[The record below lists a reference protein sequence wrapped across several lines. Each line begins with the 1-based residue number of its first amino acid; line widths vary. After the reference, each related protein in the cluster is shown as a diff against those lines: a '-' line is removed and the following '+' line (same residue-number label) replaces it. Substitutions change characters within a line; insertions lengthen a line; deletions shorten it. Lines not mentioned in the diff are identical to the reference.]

1 MKQIKPW
8 KVLNKK
14 TIIDNKWL
22 SVNAD
27 TCQTSSGAVMDEFYV
42 EKRPDFVIV
51 IGWDE
56 RGRLLV
62 ERQYRYGLDKVTTE
76 VPAGMIEDGEDP
88 LNAARRELLEETG
101 YEANSWTFL
110 FKLAVNAATNS
121 NFAYC
126 YMALDLHK
134 VGEQNLEPTE
144 DLEYEWMPRKEVM
157 KKLKKGEV
165 EQAFIT
171 AAIYRS
177 LELIADWKVENVQ
190 ENTQE
195 DDRYFQIVLAKYE
208 ALVANRV
215 SQNELIWSAIPADFT
230 AQAFLYMII
239 LDNGATFSLWAK
251 AIAGFLSA
259 MIGVLTIQLFE
270 RHRVI
275 ELADSIQLEAI
286 EKQLNEQYHTK
297 FVVHN
302 RMEHRTVYDKAGKLV
317 SLNDA
322 IHPEKKGMFG
332 TVESTTCWKYG
343 LWIFSAISL
352 FICGHSLVLL
362 FLNPDESR
370 FQVVQLGI
378 VLFTGLFVIGFSLL
392 SEDRSGTECER
403 KLKRNNGRIRK
414 RMLVWKSRICLRIVV
429 AMAVVEVILLL
440 VQRFYFN

>member
-1 MKQIKPW
+1 MNQIKPW

-27 TCQTSSGAVMDEFYV
+27 TCQTASGAVVDEFYV

-56 RGRLLV
+56 RGRLLI

-76 VPAGMIEDGEDP
+76 VPAGMIEEGEDP

-101 YEANSWTFL
+101 HEANSWTFL

-126 YMALDLHK
+126 YMAQDLHK
-134 VGEQNLEPTE
+134 VGEQKLEPTE
-144 DLEYEWMPRKEVM
+144 DLEYGWMPQKEVM
-157 KKLKKGEV
+157 KNLKKGGF

-177 LELIADWKVENVQ
+177 LELIADWRAENVQ
-190 ENTQE
+190 ENIQE
-195 DDRYFQIVLAKYE
+195 DERYFQIVLAKYE
-208 ALVANRV
+208 ALVANRI

-239 LDNGATFSLWAK
+239 LDNGGTFNLWAK

-302 RMEHRTVYDKAGKLV
+302 RIEHRTVYDKAGKLV
-317 SLNDA
+317 SLNTE
-322 IHPEKKGMFG
+322 IYPEKKGMFG
-332 TVESTTCWKYG
+332 NVESTTCWKYG

-352 FICGHSLVLL
+352 FICVHSLALIY
-362 FLNPDESR
+362 LNPEESR
-370 FQVVQLGI
+370 FRVLQLGI
-378 VLFTGLFVIGFSLL
+378 VLFTGLLVIGFSLFAQ
-392 SEDRSGTECER
+392 DRPSTGCVDDQSKNSIR
-403 KLKRNNGRIRK
+403 IGKRAF
-414 RMLVWKSRICLRIVV
+414 VWKSRVCIRMILIMAAVEIVLL
-429 AMAVVEVILLL
+429 AVQQV
-440 VQRFYFN
+440 FH